1 VGSGT
6 RPRID
11 DGLLGITVAGAS
23 RGRGSHGNLPQ
34 RPWREWTASSFELE
48 AGDPVHVGIDGEAAT
63 LEPPLGFVIRHGVLR
78 VRIAPRHP
86 GASPSAML
94 PESFS
99 GTARALSQIAVE
111 RDPAAREPARTS
123 SSEPTTKET

>member
-1 VGSGT
+1 
-6 RPRID
+6 
-11 DGLLGITVAGAS
+11 
-23 RGRGSHGNLPQ
+23 
-34 RPWREWTASSFELE
+34 
-48 AGDPVHVGIDGEAAT
+48 VHVGIDGEAAT